1 MSPKVFGLNL
11 ADPGTVRARIAQ
23 ERKSLAHGKEPG
35 QFHSDL
41 PALYYHS
48 MVPRLCLAVLAVAA
62 SAAAQSKV
70 EIDNAWVRVLRVNLA
85 PHEKTPEH
93 SIPTRSLFIS
103 RISTR
108 VNGGGPPQG
117 RRRRLASTRPK
128 TPRRI
133 FPISPVEY
141 VLVELKPGAPK
152 AKGWPVELDP
162 VKLEPDHEQVP
173 FENARVRVLRTI
185 LEPHLKGPTHDHP
198 SYVVVYLTELH
209 TTMTL
214 ADGKQVDN
222 PRHPGEVA
230 FRSAYRHTTENIGD
244 RTAVGDPDRTQ
255 VNERASFNGLAG
267 VLTSERM
274 LRQC

>member
-1 MSPKVFGLNL
+1 MGRFSCLG
-11 ADPGTVRARIAQ
+11 
-23 ERKSLAHGKEPG
+23 
-35 QFHSDL
+35 
-41 PALYYHS
+41 
-48 MVPRLCLAVLAVAA
+48 LCLAVLA
-62 SAAAQSKV
+62 AAAWAESKV
-70 EIDNAWVRVLRVNLA
+70 EIDNAWVRVLRVKLA
-85 PHEKTPEH
+85 PHEKAPEREH
-93 SIPTRSLFIS
+93 PDSVAVYLTDF
-103 RISTR
+103 
-108 VNGGGPPQG
+108 VNHKAGDVAW
-117 RRRRLASTRPK
+117 LEATTRPAARDAQEN
-128 TPRRI
+128 PLDH
-133 FPISPVEY
+133 PVEY

-230 FRSAYRHTTENIGD
+230 FREPYRHTTENIGD
-244 RTAVGDPDRTQ
+244 RTAVEIQ
-255 VNERASFNGLAG
+255 IELK
-267 VLTSERM
+267 
-274 LRQC
+274 